1 MDLTSMKI
9 GAATVLDAVG
19 RIDSVTAKALEE
31 KLLGLLKEGPQA
43 LIIDFARVDYI
54 SSAGLRVLLM
64 AAKQSKA
71 AHCKFALCSLKAQVR
86 DVFDISGFGTIIA
99 LHPDRDSA
107 VAAAR

>member
-1 MDLTSMKI
+1 MDLTTVKI

-19 RIDSVTAKALEE
+19 RIDSATAKALEE
-31 KLLGLLKEGPQA
+31 KLLGLIKEAPSA
-43 LIIDFARVDYI
+43 LIVDFAGVNYI
-54 SSAGLRVLLM
+54 SSAGLRVLLV

-107 VAAAR
+107 LAAAR

>member
-19 RIDSVTAKALEE
+19 RIDSVTSKGLEE
-31 KLLGLLKEGPQA
+31 KLFGLLKEGPQA

>member
-1 MDLTSMKI
+1 MDLTSVKI
-9 GAATVLDAVG
+9 GATTVLDAVG

>member
-19 RIDSVTAKALEE
+19 RIDSVTATALEE

-107 VAAAR
+107 LAAVR

>member
-1 MDLTSMKI
+1 MDLTSVKI
-9 GAATVLDAVG
+9 GAATVLDALG
-19 RIDSVTAKALEE
+19 RIDGVTAKALEE
-31 KLLGLLKEGPQA
+31 KLLGLIKEGPHA

-54 SSAGLRVLLM
+54 SSAGLRVLLV

-99 LHPDRDSA
+99 LHPDRDRALAA
-107 VAAAR
+107 VR